1 MERFWGRCIGSPWGW
16 NHCTVS
22 PHPIWG
28 GGLWGHYGDVVMEL
42 PCHKSP
48 CSGFGIVGHLPLSYR
63 PMRSPLSSSVRG
75 RMKPRSSRHCK
86 EEEEEEEEEEED
98 EGHHPYEAPN
108 TPPPNTQTPRNHPMR
123 SALPSPH
130 HIILGLST
138 AFFPALNSLFGQRGG
153 RHRWG
158 GGCCAGDPH
167 PHPLAAS
174 HRAAPGAAPGPPPPS
189 SYGPAHTGGA
199 LGGLWGGSPSQCRHQ
214 NRGSA
219 GRVPWGRSHLER
231 GHGAINGGMGM
242 GSRILFL
249 LPFLQIFFFFP

>member
-1 MERFWGRCIGSPWGW
+1 
-16 NHCTVS
+16 
-22 PHPIWG
+22 
-28 GGLWGHYGDVVMEL
+28 MEL

-48 CSGFGIVGHLPLSYR
+48 CSGFGIVGHPPLSYR

-199 LGGLWGGSPSQCRHQ
+199 LGGLWGASPSQCRHQ

-242 GSRILFL
+242 GSLILFL